1 MVFEGFCGVYME
13 NKVETEK
20 GREMIMLQDAKVGSL
35 VGVESHMYDGC
46 LALFTCKTN
55 EKTKLLFI
63 DKKGFDLYIK
73 DFLLTKHQKVHQFYQ
88 NLTFLKETRQTFR
101 GLLRLVLMT
110 EMKKILAKTVAV

>member
-20 GREMIMLQDAKVGSL
+20 GAERIMLQDTKVGSL

-46 LALFTCKTN
+46 TALFTCKTN

-73 DFLLTKHQKVHQFYQ
+73 EYMLTKH
-88 NLTFLKETRQTFR
+88 
-101 GLLRLVLMT
+101 
-110 EMKKILAKTVAV
+110 